1 MTTTKQLTVEE
12 MVNQLNELKVKNGRE
27 TDYAYKIEYYR
38 YPADYMDGRACTLYL
53 EDTNGKVYLGAQ
65 FDEKNGLGGIE
76 MTNDINDKVS
86 KEEKELINR
95 IPNIFEFDMDL
106 DFDRSKLFGGPK
118 D

>member
-12 MVNQLNELKVKNGRE
+12 MAKKLNELKDKNGRE

-38 YPADYMDGRACTLYL
+38 YSANYMDARACTLYL

-86 KEEKELINR
+86 NEEKALINR
-95 IPNIFEFDMDL
+95 IPNIFEFDMDI
-106 DFDRSKLFGGPK
+106 DFDRSQLFGEPK